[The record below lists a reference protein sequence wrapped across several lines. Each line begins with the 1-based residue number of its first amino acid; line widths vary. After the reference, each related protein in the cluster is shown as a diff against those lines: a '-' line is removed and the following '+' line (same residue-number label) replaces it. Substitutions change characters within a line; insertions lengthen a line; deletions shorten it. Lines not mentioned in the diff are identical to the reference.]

1 MRGNNVVQ
9 GAWGQPSGREQTPQF
24 ETFSAIDPAVWQG
37 REPPRRDWMVENCFL
52 RGTVALVS
60 GDGGIGKCLGK
71 GTPVLMF
78 DGTVK
83 PVEQVYN
90 GDLVMG
96 PDSFPR
102 VVRGVTSG
110 TGPLYR
116 VTPVKGDSYVVNDR
130 HVLSLKWTPRTN
142 YRRPEGPINMT
153 VGEFLDLPTQER
165 RHLMGW
171 RSGVEWAEKAVE
183 LPPYLLGLWL
193 GDGSCGFPEITTAD
207 PQIVEPAL
215 REFGDRHGL
224 TVVCRETA
232 CNGKARPWRLTGK
245 KKHPNAFSV
254 ALRRLGVFKNK
265 HIPLSYLAT
274 SSRARLELL
283 AGLIDTDGSISTGC
297 YEISQKR
304 DAMAEGILF
313 LARSLGF
320 AAYDRVGMKSAQSGI
335 ARPYHRITIS
345 GDIDRIP
352 VKLSY
357 KRAAPRRQKKR
368 VDVSAIA
375 VESIG
380 EGRFYGFEVDGDHLF
395 LLGDFTVTH
404 NSLLMQQLCTCAV
417 LGRPWLGMALG
428 AGRAL
433 YLACEDDQDELWRRQ
448 AAINRSLDAEMA
460 DVGEAGLALKP
471 RVGQD
476 NALMRFDRAS
486 WSMQET
492 NLWRQLVRH
501 CRDRGV
507 QYVVIDTATQT
518 FRGNQND
525 ESQVMDYISLL
536 RRLAIQVQG
545 VVIITKHPS
554 MAGRAL
560 GTGESG
566 NVAWN
571 NSVRARLYLCRNK
584 GGDLVLRG
592 MKSNYGKKL
601 DDIPVQWRG
610 GTIARLEAPPPVNY
624 YDTDR

>member
-1 MRGNNVVQ
+1 MQGRSLVQ
-9 GAWGQPSGREQTPQF
+9 GPWGEPSGRQQAPF
-24 ETFSAIDPAVWQG
+24 EAFSTIDPAVWQG

-60 GDGGIGKCLGK
+60 GDGGIGK
-71 GTPVLMF
+71 
-78 DGTVK
+78 
-83 PVEQVYN
+83 
-90 GDLVMG
+90 
-96 PDSFPR
+96 
-102 VVRGVTSG
+102 
-110 TGPLYR
+110 
-116 VTPVKGDSYVVNDR
+116 
-130 HVLSLKWTPRTN
+130 
-142 YRRPEGPINMT
+142 
-153 VGEFLDLPTQER
+153 
-165 RHLMGW
+165 
-171 RSGVEWAEKAVE
+171 
-183 LPPYLLGLWL
+183 
-193 GDGSCGFPEITTAD
+193 
-207 PQIVEPAL
+207 
-215 REFGDRHGL
+215 
-224 TVVCRETA
+224 
-232 CNGKARPWRLTGK
+232 
-245 KKHPNAFSV
+245 
-254 ALRRLGVFKNK
+254 
-265 HIPLSYLAT
+265 
-274 SSRARLELL
+274 
-283 AGLIDTDGSISTGC
+283 
-297 YEISQKR
+297 
-304 DAMAEGILF
+304 
-313 LARSLGF
+313 
-320 AAYDRVGMKSAQSGI
+320 
-335 ARPYHRITIS
+335 
-345 GDIDRIP
+345 
-352 VKLSY
+352 
-357 KRAAPRRQKKR
+357 
-368 VDVSAIA
+368 
-375 VESIG
+375 
-380 EGRFYGFEVDGDHLF
+380 
-395 LLGDFTVTH
+395 
-404 NSLLMQQLCTCAV
+404 SLLMQQLCTCAV

-610 GTIARLEAPPPVNY
+610 GTIARIEAPPPVNY
-624 YDTDR
+624 YDGNCILYDTDPR